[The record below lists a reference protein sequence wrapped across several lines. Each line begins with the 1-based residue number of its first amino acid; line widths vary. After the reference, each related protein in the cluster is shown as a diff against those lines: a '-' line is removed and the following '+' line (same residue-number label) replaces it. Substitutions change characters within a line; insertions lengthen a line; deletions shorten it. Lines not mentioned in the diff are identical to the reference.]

1 MMTKNDNNLSFRIST
16 GLKNIIGRDL
26 INDKFIAVFELVK
39 NSYDAGA
46 HSVIITFRGLNDDNP
61 QIVISDDGCGMSY
74 DDILGKWLFVAY
86 SAKRHRSTDSFRDNI
101 KRNLAGAKGV
111 GRFSCDR
118 LGSKLTLT
126 TKTEEDSVANS
137 IEIDWDRFE
146 VDDSQEFMNIP
157 VRHYTNASLPDNSPK
172 GTFLT
177 ISGLREVW
185 DRTAILKLKKSLMKL
200 INPEID
206 SKDDPF
212 SISFSVPEMLDED
225 NKIRLSKKKKEGWER
240 EIVNGVVVND
250 VFEKMNLK
258 TTNIKVSISADGK
271 MIETELFDRGE
282 FIFRFSEKN
291 TQYPL
296 LQDIT
301 TSLFYLNRS
310 AKTGFTRLMG
320 GIQPVNYGS
329 VFIYKNGFRINP
341 YGEPGEDFFS
351 IDKRKAQGYNR
362 FLGTREIMGRIS
374 IHGDNPDFIETSSRA
389 HGFINT
395 PASESLAVFF
405 VQKVL
410 KVIERYVVN
419 IISWGEP
426 LRSDPSGRTIMPL
439 ETPDAIISEFAD
451 LSRRNDIIRIEYNPA
466 LLERG
471 KNSAEDQSLSASI
484 EKLEQAAQKSQNSAL
499 VELAKSVRNRT
510 SQIMSH
516 NISLEKQNAAQENAL
531 RHEKATREARE
542 KQVYFLQGLTENSA
556 KNLVNGMHSI
566 YTNTEVVRGNI
577 QAIRAILDEAD
588 FVGKDSALVYLSEIA
603 KANAKANKLSEL
615 AIKGSQNLKQTDPSS
630 LSEYIRQYIDVGIAL
645 KGLSYTVSAS
655 DSDFV
660 CVFDPTSIGIIIDNL
675 VSNSLKAKAS
685 SMSIAFRE
693 DDHHVFV
700 SFCDNGIGI
709 DTTIPDELYF
719 ELGLSTNAS
728 KKGFGIGLNEVRELA
743 EDMGGT
749 AKIIRT
755 LTNGFGLEVSIA
767 K

>member
-1 MMTKNDNNLSFRIST
+1 MTNTVNNLSFRIST

-26 INDKFIAVFELVK
+26 ISDKFIAVFELVK

-46 HSVIITFRGLNDDNP
+46 HSVVITFQGLSENNP
-61 QIVISDDGCGMSY
+61 QITISDDGCGMSY
-74 DDILGKWLFVAY
+74 DDILEKWLFVAY
-86 SAKRHRSTDSFRDNI
+86 SAKRHRSADSFRDNI

-126 TKTEEDSVANS
+126 TKTEDDAVANV
-137 IEIDWDRFE
+137 IEIDWDKFE
-146 VDDSQEFMNIP
+146 VDDSQEFMSIP
-157 VRHYTNASLPDNSPK
+157 VRHYTKDSLPDHAEK

-185 DRTAILKLKKSLMKL
+185 DRVSILKLKKSLMKL
-200 INPEID
+200 INPDID
-206 SKDDPF
+206 SNDDPF

-225 NKIRLSKKKKEGWER
+225 NKIRSSQKKKEGWER

-258 TTNIKVSISADGK
+258 TTNIKVSISADGRT
-271 MIETELFDRGE
+271 IETELFDRGE

-301 TSLFYLNRS
+301 TSLFYLNKS
-310 AKTGFTRLMG
+310 AKIGFTRLMG
-320 GIQPVNYGS
+320 GVQPVNYGS

-341 YGEPGEDFFS
+341 YGEPGEDFFN

-362 FLGTREIMGRIS
+362 YLGTREIMGRIS
-374 IHGDNPDFIETSSRA
+374 IHGDNPGFIETSSRA
-389 HGFINT
+389 HGFVST
-395 PASESLAVFF
+395 PESESLSVFF

-419 IISWGEP
+419 IINWGEP
-426 LRSDPSGRTIMPL
+426 LKSGPNGKTIMPL

-451 LSRRNDIIRIEYNPA
+451 LSRRNDIIKIEYNPA
-466 LLERG
+466 LLEKE
-471 KNSAEDQSLSASI
+471 KNNAEDHSLSASI
-484 EKLEQAAQKSQNSAL
+484 EKLEQAAQKAQNPAL

-516 NISLEKQNAAQENAL
+516 NISLEKQNAVQENAL
-531 RHEKATREARE
+531 RHEKAAREARE

-577 QAIRAILDEAD
+577 QAIRTILDKAD
-588 FVGKDSALVYLSEIA
+588 FVGKDSALVYLSEVA

-615 AIKGSQNLKQTDPSS
+615 AIKGNQNLQQTDPSS
-630 LSEYIRQYIDVGIAL
+630 LSEYIKQYIDVGIAL
-645 KGLSYTVSAS
+645 KGLTYTVSAGG
-655 DSDFV
+655 SDFV
-660 CVFDPTSIGIIIDNL
+660 CIFDPTSIGIIIDNI

-685 SMSIAFRE
+685 SMRIAFRE
-693 DDHHVFV
+693 DEHHVFV
-700 SFCDNGIGI
+700 SFCDNGIGV
-709 DTTIPDELYF
+709 DPKIPDELYF

-728 KKGFGIGLNEVRELA
+728 QKGFGIGLNEVKELA

-749 AKIIRT
+749 AKIIKAW
-755 LTNGFGLEVSIA
+755 TNGFGLEVSIA

>member
-1 MMTKNDNNLSFRIST
+1 MTKNDNNLSFRIST

-26 INDKFIAVFELVK
+26 ISDKFIAVFELVK

-46 HSVIITFRGLNDDNP
+46 HSVVITFQGLNDDNP
-61 QIVISDDGCGMSY
+61 KIVISDDGCGMSY

-126 TKTEEDSVANS
+126 TKTEEDSIANS

-146 VDDSQEFMNIP
+146 VDDSQEFMSIP
-157 VRHYTNASLPDNSPK
+157 VRHYINASLPDNSPK

-185 DRTAILKLKKSLMKL
+185 DRAAILKLKKSLMKL

-225 NKIRLSKKKKEGWER
+225 NRIRLSQKKKEGWER
-240 EIVNGVVVND
+240 DIVNGVVVND

-258 TTNIKVSISADGK
+258 TTNIRVSISADGK
-271 MIETELFDRGE
+271 TIETELFDRGE

-310 AKTGFTRLMG
+310 AKAGFTRLMG
-320 GIQPVNYGS
+320 GVQPVNYGS

-395 PASESLAVFF
+395 PASESLGVFF

-426 LRSDPSGRTIMPL
+426 LKSDPNGKTIMPL

-451 LSRRNDIIRIEYNPA
+451 LSRRNDIIKIEYNPA
-466 LLERG
+466 LLERE

-484 EKLEQAAQKSQNSAL
+484 EKLEQAAQKAQNPAL

-516 NISLEKQNAAQENAL
+516 NISLEKQNVAQEKAL
-531 RHEKATREARE
+531 RHEKEAREARE

-556 KNLVNGMHSI
+556 KNLVNGMHSV

-577 QAIRAILDEAD
+577 QAIRAILDKVD

-615 AIKGSQNLKQTDPSS
+615 AIKGNQNLKQTEPSS

-645 KGLSYTVSAS
+645 KGLAYTVSAS

-660 CVFDPTSIGIIIDNL
+660 CVFDPTSIGIIIDDL

-693 DDHHVFV
+693 DDHHVYV

-709 DTTIPDELYF
+709 DPNIPDELYF

-749 AKIIRT
+749 AKIIRGW
-755 LTNGFGLEVSIA
+755 TNGFGLEVSIA

>member
-1 MMTKNDNNLSFRIST
+1 MTTNENNLSFRIST

-26 INDKFIAVFELVK
+26 ISDKFIAVFELVK

-46 HSVIITFRGLNDDNP
+46 HSVVITFQGLNDNNP
-61 QIVISDDGCGMSY
+61 QIIISDDGCGMSF

-126 TKTEEDSVANS
+126 TKTEDDSVANS

-146 VDDSQEFMNIP
+146 VDDSQEFMSIP
-157 VRHYTNASLPDNSPK
+157 VRHYTNRSLPDNAPR

-185 DRTAILKLKKSLMKL
+185 DRAAILKLKKSLMKL
-200 INPEID
+200 INPDID

-225 NKIRLSKKKKEGWER
+225 HQIRFSQKKKEGWER
-240 EIVNGVVVND
+240 ELVNGVVVND

-271 MIETELFDRGE
+271 TIETELFDRGE

-291 TQYPL
+291 IQYPL

-301 TSLFYLNRS
+301 ISLFYLNRN

-320 GIQPVNYGS
+320 GVQPVNYGS

-341 YGEPGEDFFS
+341 YGEPGEDFFN

-374 IHGDNPDFIETSSRA
+374 IHGDNPGFIETSSRA
-389 HGFINT
+389 HGFIST
-395 PASESLAVFF
+395 PTSESLGVFF

-410 KVIERYVVN
+410 RVIERYVVN
-419 IISWGEP
+419 IINWGEP
-426 LRSDPSGRTIMPL
+426 LKSDPSGKTIMPL

-451 LSRRNDIIRIEYNPA
+451 LSRRNDIIKIEYNPA
-466 LLERG
+466 LLERE

-484 EKLEQAAQKSQNSAL
+484 DKLEQAAQKAQNPAL

-516 NISLEKQNAAQENAL
+516 NISLEKQNAEQENAL
-531 RHEKATREARE
+531 RHEKAAREARE

-556 KNLVNGMHSI
+556 KNLVNGMHSV

-577 QAIRAILDEAD
+577 QAIRDILDKVD
-588 FVGKDSALVYLSEIA
+588 FSGKDSALVYLSEIA

-615 AIKGSQNLKQTDPSS
+615 AIKGNQNLKQTEPSS

-645 KGLSYTVSAS
+645 KGLSYVVSAN

-693 DDHHVFV
+693 DEHHVYV

-709 DTTIPDELYF
+709 DSNIPDELYF
-719 ELGLSTNAS
+719 ELGLSANVS

-755 LTNGFGLEVSIA
+755 WTSGFGLEVSIA

>member
-1 MMTKNDNNLSFRIST
+1 MTKSQNNLSFRIST

-26 INDKFIAVFELVK
+26 ISDKFIAVFELVK

-46 HSVIITFRGLNDDNP
+46 HSVVITFQGLNNDNP
-61 QIVISDDGCGMSY
+61 QIIISDDGCGMSY

-86 SAKRHRSTDSFRDNI
+86 SAKRHRSMDSFRDSI

-126 TKTEEDSVANS
+126 TKTIYDSVANS

-146 VDDSQEFMNIP
+146 VDDSQEFMSIP
-157 VRHYTNASLPDNSPK
+157 VRHYTNDSLPDKAPK

-177 ISGLREVW
+177 ISGLREIW
-185 DRTAILKLKKSLMKL
+185 DRASILKLKKSLMKL
-200 INPEID
+200 INPDIY

-212 SISFSVPEMLDED
+212 SISFCVPEMLDED
-225 NKIRLSKKKKEGWER
+225 NRIRLSQKKKEGWER
-240 EIVNGVVVND
+240 EIVNGVVFND

-271 MIETELFDRGE
+271 TIETELFDRGE
-282 FIFRFSEKN
+282 FIFKFLERN

-301 TSLFYLNRS
+301 TTLFYLNRS

-320 GIQPVNYGS
+320 GVQPVNYGS

-374 IHGDNPDFIETSSRA
+374 IQGDNPGFIETSSRA

-395 PASESLAVFF
+395 PTSESLGVFF

-419 IISWGEP
+419 IINWGEP
-426 LRSDPSGRTIMPL
+426 LKSEPSGKTIMPL

-451 LSRRNDIIRIEYNPA
+451 LSRRADIIKIEYNPA
-466 LLERG
+466 LLE
-471 KNSAEDQSLSASI
+471 KEKHCTEDQSLSASI
-484 EKLEQAAQKSQNSAL
+484 EKLEQAAQKAQNPAL

-510 SQIMSH
+510 SQIMMH
-516 NISLEKQNAAQENAL
+516 NISLERQNAAQEKAL
-531 RHEKATREARE
+531 RHEKEAREARE
-542 KQVYFLQGLTENSA
+542 KQIYFLQGLTENSA
-556 KNLVNGMHSI
+556 KNLVNGMHSV

-577 QAIRAILDEAD
+577 QAIRAILDKVD
-588 FVGKDSALVYLSEIA
+588 FAGKDSAIVYLSEIA

-615 AIKGSQNLKQTDPSS
+615 AIKGNQNLKQTDPSS

-645 KGLSYTVSAS
+645 KGLTYAVSAS
-655 DSDFV
+655 DSDFI

-693 DDHHVFV
+693 DEHHVYV

-709 DTTIPDELYF
+709 DPSMPDELYF

-749 AKIIRT
+749 AKIIRNW
-755 LTNGFGLEVSIA
+755 TNGFGVEVSIA

>member
-1 MMTKNDNNLSFRIST
+1 MTKNDNNLSFRIST

-26 INDKFIAVFELVK
+26 ISDKFIAVFELVK

-46 HSVIITFRGLNDDNP
+46 HSVVITFQGLNDDNP
-61 QIVISDDGCGMSY
+61 KIVISDDGCGMSY

-126 TKTEEDSVANS
+126 TKTEEDSIANS

-146 VDDSQEFMNIP
+146 VDDSQEFMSIP
-157 VRHYTNASLPDNSPK
+157 VRHYINASLPDNSPK

-185 DRTAILKLKKSLMKL
+185 DRAAILKLKKSLMKL

-225 NKIRLSKKKKEGWER
+225 NRIRLSQKKKEGWER
-240 EIVNGVVVND
+240 DIVNGVVVND

-258 TTNIKVSISADGK
+258 TTNIRVSISADGK
-271 MIETELFDRGE
+271 TIETELFDRGE

-395 PASESLAVFF
+395 PASESLGVFF

-426 LRSDPSGRTIMPL
+426 LKSDPNGKTIMPL

-451 LSRRNDIIRIEYNPA
+451 LSRRNDIIKIEYNPA
-466 LLERG
+466 LLERE

-484 EKLEQAAQKSQNSAL
+484 EKLEQAAQKAQNPAL

-516 NISLEKQNAAQENAL
+516 NISLEKQNVAQEKAL
-531 RHEKATREARE
+531 RHEKEAREARE

-556 KNLVNGMHSI
+556 KNLVNGMHSV

-577 QAIRAILDEAD
+577 QAIRAILDKVD

-615 AIKGSQNLKQTDPSS
+615 AIKGNQNLKQTEPSS

-645 KGLSYTVSAS
+645 KGLAYTVSAS

-660 CVFDPTSIGIIIDNL
+660 CVFDPTSIGIIIDDL

-693 DDHHVFV
+693 DDHHVYV

-709 DTTIPDELYF
+709 DPNIPDELYF

-749 AKIIRT
+749 AKIIRGW
-755 LTNGFGLEVSIA
+755 TNGFGLEVSIA